1 MCNQTLALLKS
12 LFHDYVLFSFYLSL
26 SQNLLSWTTQ
36 QLWQKK
42 KRPVLPFLMQVI
54 RICFCCALLEV
65 LLKEESLC
73 RALFM

>member
-12 LFHDYVLFSFYLSL
+12 LFHDHVLFSFYLSL

-42 KRPVLPFLMQVI
+42 KEACPTSPHARDKD
-54 RICFCCALLEV
+54 LL
-65 LLKEESLC
+65 LLC
-73 RALFM
+73 TA